1 MFHQYIFRGIS
12 RSTTYSDSQNQ
23 NRLHMALISAER
35 ESQDV
40 QPASSL
46 AYSSGD
52 AVFASVF
59 EVVYVVIQELFPLA
73 FRWELRSKRP
83 LHICEHGFHI
93 GSEFY
98 ASRANISCHMTKV
111 YILRYPYEIS
121 TVQRL
126 LSSRNLKLSFSIRFL
141 ASIHTSKVKS
151 NSLILPSNT
160 ADMQLLSCFWDF
172 LRWSSVLR
180 ICLAIQRIR
189 VQSLIGELRS
199 HMMGFPHGSNDK
211 ESACNA
217 GDPGLIPGSG
227 LGMATHSST
236 LGLPKWCSW

>member
-35 ESQDV
+35 QSQEV

-59 EVVYVVIQELFPLA
+59 ATVYVVIQELFPLA
-73 FRWELRSKRP
+73 SRWELGSKRP
-83 LHICEHGFHI
+83 LHICEHGFHV

-98 ASRANISCHMTKV
+98 ASWANISCHMSKV
-111 YILRYPYEIS
+111 YIPRYPYKTS
-121 TVQRL
+121 TVHRL
-126 LSSRNLKLSFSIRFL
+126 LSSRSLKLWFSIRFS

-151 NSLILPSNT
+151 NSLILPGNT
-160 ADMQLLSCFWDF
+160 ADMQLLSCWDF
-172 LRWSSVLR
+172 LRWSS
-180 ICLAIQRIR
+180 
-189 VQSLIGELRS
+189 G
-199 HMMGFPHGSNDK
+199 
-211 ESACNA
+211 
-217 GDPGLIPGSG
+217 
-227 LGMATHSST
+227 
-236 LGLPKWCSW
+236 